1 MTTAVLPQKDARGE
15 FARGW
20 TVLLA
25 AMIGNGL
32 GLVALPFYT
41 IGALAPILR
50 QQYGWSFAQIMAGI
64 PIVSGVAMVLSPV
77 VGVLTDRIGVRRVAL
92 FSLPMFGFSFALFA
106 ANPGSL
112 GIYYLNWVVLGVF
125 GSGCL
130 PLVWTR
136 AVNNWFDKN
145 KGLALGITMMG
156 SGLFGSLAKLVVAY
170 VQPTWGWQACYLVI
184 ALAPTGIAFPLAWF
198 AFHDRK
204 ASLAEGD
211 ALVAPLPG
219 ADPRDIIRDWRFWM
233 IGIAFLFLSLG
244 LGGPMPHLEN
254 LLFDKGFSRTGA
266 AEIAAVFGVA
276 VVVGRVSGGLLL
288 DRFWAPAIAV
298 ILFLSPAIGLA
309 LFNLNPGV
317 TWVAM
322 LMIVLFGLGC
332 GVEYDLMSFLI
343 ARYFG
348 MRHYGYAFGSLYLI
362 FGIGSGIGP
371 VAVGWAYDVQGSYT
385 TVLWISVSLLVVS
398 SIMLLTLGRY
408 AYGLHS
414 EVSLIDDKQ

>member
-1 MTTAVLPQKDARGE
+1 MTAASLSTDTRGE
-15 FARGW
+15 FSRGW

-32 GLVALPFYT
+32 GLVAIPFYT
-41 IGALAPILR
+41 IGALAPVLHG
-50 QQYGWSFAQIMAGI
+50 QYGWSFAQIMAGI
-64 PIVSGVAMVLSPV
+64 PIVSAVAMVLSPF
-77 VGVLTDRIGVRRVAL
+77 VGVLTDRVGVRKVAL
-92 FSLPMFGFSFALFA
+92 FALPMFAMSFALFA

-112 GIYYLNWVVLGVF
+112 SIYYLNWVILGIC
-125 GSGCL
+125 GAGCL

-156 SGLFGSLAKLVVAY
+156 SGLFGSLAKLVVAH
-170 VQPTWGWQACYLVI
+170 VQPVWGWQACYLVI
-184 ALAPTGIAFPLAWF
+184 AIAPLCFAFPLAWF
-198 AFHDRK
+198 AFHDREVSPAEDGG
-204 ASLAEGD
+204 ASP
-211 ALVAPLPG
+211 PLSG
-219 ADPRDIIRDWRFWM
+219 AAPRDIIRDWRFWT

-254 LLFDKGFSRTGA
+254 LLFDKGFSRVGA

-288 DRFWAPAIAV
+288 DRFWAPAIAL
-298 ILFLSPAIGLA
+298 ILFLSPAIGLT
-309 LFNLNPGV
+309 LLNLNPGIP
-317 TWVAM
+317 WVAM
-322 LMIVLFGLGC
+322 VMVVLFGLGC

-371 VAVGWAYDVQGSYT
+371 VAVGWAYDVQGNYT
-385 TVLWISVSLLVVS
+385 TVIWISVILLIVS
-398 SIMLLTLGRY
+398 SLMLLTLGRY
-408 AYGLHS
+408 AYGLHP
-414 EVSLIDDKQ
+414 EAKPIDDKQ